1 MSNINA
7 LIEIAE
13 FLQNEQL
20 RDELLELQAK
30 LQQSS
35 VALHIPLV
43 GEFSAGKTSLL
54 NALTDAQN
62 LEVATLPTT
71 ATIYELHFGAE
82 RNYAV
87 VVGTDGELTEVA
99 DIASLR
105 NTALA
110 DTPLVRIYDTSTR
123 VPNDLVI
130 LDTPGISSP
139 DVRHR
144 EVLVK
149 TLPYTDAL
157 FLVVDCNQQI
167 TKSLTRF
174 IEEATLAGRK
184 TYLIISKCDT
194 KHQSDIESIKQYIAQ
209 NNKLPLEQMACV
221 SAQTGNLDEFYAL
234 IERIKADKRSVIE
247 ASVGASLQRIQA
259 ELKQNIEVLLSLPN
273 DAKGLEDSLDALKRA
288 ERDSRN
294 EIDSLMSEVR
304 YLAERTS
311 SDSLTRF
318 EQMVNDRLN
327 TLLAK
332 YSDTLTY
339 DANSAISSTAD
350 HILSSYR
357 NSLERGLQSA
367 SLNYSE
373 PLKTAV
379 QRLDLSEVDVA
390 VVGFSFNLENIG
402 HSWDKNIAKGIQFAA
417 VAAVVAATIIPTAG
431 GSAAVAAGGVA
442 TNASKLASVADTV
455 TDVASM
461 SRMAKLQRTM
471 ERTGRYIQKG
481 MELKDQFVTTQNQII
496 APQSKGMLEGLVGK
510 VSELGAKPKRQRAVR
525 EALEGEILPNFKL
538 QMQHN
543 SELIL
548 SMLQSLVSDE
558 TAIIY
563 NERRGQIE
571 VLKQDLNE
579 QREAYDKRI
588 SQLKAY
594 LSQVS

>member
-1 MSNINA
+1 MSNIDA

-339 DANSAISSTAD
+339 DANSAIGSTAD

-390 VVGFSFNLENIG
+390 VGGFSFNLENIG
-402 HSWDKNIAKGIQFAA
+402 HSWDKNIAKGIEF
-417 VAAVVAATIIPTAG
+417 VAIGAFVAATIIPTAG
-431 GSAAVAAGGVA
+431 GSAAA
-442 TNASKLASVADTV
+442 NASKLASVADTV

-461 SRMAKLQRTM
+461 RSTSKLQRTM
-471 ERTGRYIQKG
+471 AQTNRYIQKG
-481 MELKDQFVTTQNQII
+481 IELKDKFVTAQEQII
-496 APQSKGMLEGLVGK
+496 APQSKGMLEALVGK
-510 VSELGAKPKRQRAVR
+510 VSEFRAKPKRQRAVR

-571 VLKQDLNE
+571 ALKQDLNQ